1 MFGQNERT
9 SRGAQAKPC
18 IKINELAPLNIF
30 YAELFISSFTQQT
43 FLSFR
48 MMTLSLHAD
57 AEDTATAIGG
67 VVSGLAPQATAAF
80 GMGNFATSQP
90 AHCGH
95 GERTII
101 VGSMT
106 RKVTT
111 SNPPTQKKMEIS

>member
-1 MFGQNERT
+1 
-9 SRGAQAKPC
+9 
-18 IKINELAPLNIF
+18 
-30 YAELFISSFTQQT
+30 
-43 FLSFR
+43 

-57 AEDTATAIGG
+57 AEGTATAIGG
-67 VVSGLAPQATAAF
+67 VVSDLAPQATAAF
-80 GMGNFATSQP
+80 GMGNFATAQP

-111 SNPPTQKKMEIS
+111 SNPPPKKRWKSAKYEQEQTVQ

>member
-1 MFGQNERT
+1 
-9 SRGAQAKPC
+9 
-18 IKINELAPLNIF
+18 
-30 YAELFISSFTQQT
+30 
-43 FLSFR
+43 

-67 VVSGLAPQATAAF
+67 VVSDLAPQATAAF
-80 GMGNFATSQP
+80 GMGNFATAQ
-90 AHCGH
+90 
-95 GERTII
+95 ERTII